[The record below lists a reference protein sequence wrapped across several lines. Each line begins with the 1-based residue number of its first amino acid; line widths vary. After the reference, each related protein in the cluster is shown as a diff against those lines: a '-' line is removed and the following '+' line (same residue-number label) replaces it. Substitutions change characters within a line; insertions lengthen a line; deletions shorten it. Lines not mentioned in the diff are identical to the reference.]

1 MNEDN
6 DGLSRLKLMED
17 VTVLD
22 EEPSELG
29 ASPPFQLRCDP
40 GTEADM
46 YIGRFPLDPGIGQ
59 ALVFARS
66 VDGGEDGYEKGQIY
80 VLMTFAADPSGTP
93 VRFPVPRTIDERIT
107 LAVQILL
114 EKNAAEWG
122 FEAP

>member
-1 MNEDN
+1 MDEEDR
-6 DGLSRLKLMED
+6 GLDRLALMED

-22 EEPSELG
+22 EEPGALG
-29 ASPPFQLRCDP
+29 ASPPFALICDP
-40 GTEADM
+40 RTEADM
-46 YIGRFPLDPGIGQ
+46 YIGQFPLDPDIGQ

-66 VDGGEDGYEKGQIY
+66 VEGGDDGYEKGQLY
-80 VLMTFAADPSGTP
+80 VLMRFAADPSGRP